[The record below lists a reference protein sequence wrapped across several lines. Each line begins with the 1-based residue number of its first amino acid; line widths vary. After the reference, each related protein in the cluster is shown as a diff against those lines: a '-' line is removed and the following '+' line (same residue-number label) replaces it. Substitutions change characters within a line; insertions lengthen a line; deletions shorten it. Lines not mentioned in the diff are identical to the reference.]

1 MSQFLV
7 AALYKFVSISDLDEL
22 RSRILEVCRAHDV
35 NGTLLLASEG
45 INGTLAGSADGIDV
59 VLDFIKSDTRFADI
73 EVKFAAAQTAPFHRM
88 KVRLKKEIVAMGV
101 KDLDP
106 KQVVGTYVD
115 PHDWNALIQDPE
127 VLVIDTRNDYE
138 VAIGTFKGAK
148 NPGLQSFRAFP
159 DWLREEMK
167 TRDQPKVAMFC
178 TGGIRCEKSTAF
190 LKNEGIDEVF
200 HLKGGI
206 LKYLETVP
214 EAESEWEGE
223 CFVFDQR
230 VSVTHG
236 LKEGTFTLC
245 WACRNPINKQDR
257 ESSEFQDGVSCPHC
271 FSHTTPEQ
279 KSSFAERIKQINLA
293 RDRGTEHIRDDSTS
307 SASNVRHASPK
318 NVASSD

>member
-307 SASNVRHASPK
+307 SASNARHASPK

>member
-1 MSQFLV
+1 
-7 AALYKFVSISDLDEL
+7 
-22 RSRILEVCRAHDV
+22 
-35 NGTLLLASEG
+35 
-45 INGTLAGSADGIDV
+45 
-59 VLDFIKSDTRFADI
+59 
-73 EVKFAAAQTAPFHRM
+73 M

-307 SASNVRHASPK
+307 SASNARPASPK